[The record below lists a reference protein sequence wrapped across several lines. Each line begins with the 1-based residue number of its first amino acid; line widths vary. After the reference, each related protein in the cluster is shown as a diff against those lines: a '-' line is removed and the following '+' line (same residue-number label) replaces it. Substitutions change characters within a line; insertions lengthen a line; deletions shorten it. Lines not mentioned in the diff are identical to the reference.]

1 MPASSQSN
9 TTAGTGIRWIA
20 GTLLWFA
27 LFAALVIVVPAEKK
41 TFDEWGLAVPAITMV
56 VLDISMWFVDYWLF
70 MVPAFVVA
78 ALVAGLIT
86 CLVRHRTDNHV
97 LMACWTIVL
106 MGTPLVL
113 GAVVAYSL
121 SVVHVKLSE
130 GLNK

>member
-1 MPASSQSN
+1 MPTPSQSN
-9 TTAGTGIRWIA
+9 TATGTGIRWIA

-41 TFDEWGLAVPAITMV
+41 TFDEWGVAVPVITMV
-56 VLDISMWFVDYWLF
+56 VLDISMWFVDYWFF
-70 MVPAFVVA
+70 MVPAFVVV

-86 CLVRHRTDNHV
+86 YLVRHRTDNRV

-106 MGTPLVL
+106 LGTPLVL

-121 SVVHVKLSE
+121 NLVHVKLAE